1 MLYSRMLRVGVTPD
15 LITYTITI
23 LINILCN
30 EGRIY
35 EACNFWNGLN
45 PDKISYT
52 SIIATFCK
60 IGDMKKA
67 WGLFSEMLQTGHL
80 PSVVTYTCLIDGFC
94 KANWMDIAHLLA
106 DEMRRKKVSPDVFS
120 YNVLIAGYR
129 RLGNLDRA
137 HELFKEMRK
146 EGIFPNDYAFNILEL
161 DAASVKEN

>member
-1 MLYSRMLRVGVTPD
+1 MFYKLRASGYKCDQTAYD
-15 LITYTITI
+15 K
-23 LINILCN
+23 LINGFSMQGDLDTAQN
-30 EGRIY
+30 LFEEMASNNLVPNASNFENMIY
-35 EACNFWNGLN
+35 G
-45 PDKISYT
+45 
-52 SIIATFCK
+52 
-60 IGDMKKA
+60 
-67 WGLFSEMLQTGHL
+67 EMSQTGHL
-80 PSVVTYTCLIDGFC
+80 PSVVTYICLIGGFC

-146 EGIFPNDYAFNILEL
+146 EGIFPNDYTFNILEL

>member
-1 MLYSRMLRVGVTPD
+1 
-15 LITYTITI
+15 
-23 LINILCN
+23 
-30 EGRIY
+30 
-35 EACNFWNGLN
+35 
-45 PDKISYT
+45 
-52 SIIATFCK
+52 
-60 IGDMKKA
+60 
-67 WGLFSEMLQTGHL
+67 
-80 PSVVTYTCLIDGFC
+80 
-94 KANWMDIAHLLA
+94 MDIAHLLA